1 MEKNFTIHFKLYGRE
16 VTEMIRQARTYA
28 RINGMYW
35 FEPRF
40 LATTAEGEAVY
51 DTSTSRYPTN
61 FTDPNTKMR
70 QIGSMVLMILMGFAA
85 LKAAR
90 AIAYRKF
97 FLDYSRYKELGS
109 IVVLR
114 SFEKADEPLKLQ
126 DCPNATI
133 RQFALLGEALQG
145 YKTRESLKKLYP
157 EAAIKAVLGEATDP
171 LNAAAIQVLLQQIE
185 ELRQQKAAA
194 YNEFC
199 IEKRRQ
205 EEVLTAEWDAKI
217 HEVEQQI
224 AACRNMSEAV

>member
-1 MEKNFTIHFKLYGRE
+1 MEKNFTIHFNLFGRE
-16 VTEMIRQARTYA
+16 VAEMVRQARTYA

-61 FTDPNTKMR
+61 FTDPKTKMR
-70 QIGSMVLMILMGFAA
+70 QIGSMVL
-85 LKAAR
+85 KAAR
-90 AIAYRKF
+90 VIAYRRW
-97 FLDYSRYKELGS
+97 FLSYQEFKQLGS
-109 IVVLR
+109 IVKLR
-114 SFEKADEPLKLQ
+114 EFAHGNEALKLEG
-126 DCPNATI
+126 CPNATI

-145 YKTRESLKKLYP
+145 YKSRESLKKLYP
-157 EAAIKAVLGEATDP
+157 EADIKAVLGEATDP

-205 EEVLTAEWDAKI
+205 ENQLTAEWDAKI
-217 HEVEQQI
+217 QEVEQQI
-224 AACRNMSEAV
+224 AACRDMSEAV